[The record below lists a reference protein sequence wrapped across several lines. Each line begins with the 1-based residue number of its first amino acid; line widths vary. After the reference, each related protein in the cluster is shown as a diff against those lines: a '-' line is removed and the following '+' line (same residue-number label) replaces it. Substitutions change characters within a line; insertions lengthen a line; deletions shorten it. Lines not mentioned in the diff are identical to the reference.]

1 MVGAIDRVEGELEG
15 LALRDQPLGALTTYR
30 VGGRAAL
37 LAEVHAESEAEAIR
51 RALRAHPLPV
61 LVLGRGSNMLV
72 ADAGFAGLVV
82 RPAGR
87 LERLEIPARG
97 GHGLVPVRAGSALAL
112 PHLARRTVEAGLT
125 GLEWAV
131 GVPGSVGGAL
141 RMNAGGHGSDVAAS
155 LLRYR
160 WLDLT
165 GEDGGDRD
173 AASLRLGYRSS
184 ALEAGH
190 LVIWAEFGLRP
201 GDPGAGREAIAE
213 IVRWRRQ
220 HQPGGSNAG
229 SVFANPPGDSA
240 GRLIEASGLK
250 GRRIGTAVV
259 SPKHANFIQAD
270 AGGSASDVYRLM
282 EYVREQVLRRQ
293 GVYLPSEVRLVGF
306 DDLEGEEPS
315 QS

>member
-293 GVYLPSEVRLVGF
+293 GVYLLSEVRLVGF